1 MSEDLRYYNKAD
13 YYNSDLIGSHY
24 NEHNGSGFYIDT
36 DITHRDLI
44 VSLHPNLKIKRNSD
58 GSIDY
63 KTFNYEDVSVSYKQ
77 EDGKT
82 TPIENRDT
90 VTEQQHQWVA
100 FTQDEWDED
109 GISIFNKKSVGYPYA
124 KKAILRSFVH
134 DDFNVSV
141 ANSWSGNSG
150 GDAVTDLFNLVKPY
164 GAYLPFIKDQIN
176 IMKLEQDSLRN
187 ADGEYNKEVLGHLKN
202 STMADTLMKGVDS
215 LSNFV
220 NKDKGLFSKVID
232 SLNSTIV
239 SQGSRFSYYQGTG
252 TSFSHLNMKTT
263 LFPKYDSTGKLITV
277 LDQLEEIYPYAMGT
291 FEHDEITSKLQ
302 VNKFIAWQRPPGGY
316 EANIF
321 DIDTVQKGT
330 LKLKIGSMY
339 SLDNLVISSMQL
351 YLSKTVLKAP
361 NPFKEII
368 KPTPLY
374 CEVSID
380 LTPVTKYSVESLKDF
395 VNGNRMKKCKIEQ
408 AKHYNNS
415 LEQRI
420 DEISSLFGK
429 GKHNQNGTI
438 NEDNEDKTKFIEKY
452 ETDID
457 GNVKLDENGDPIKTV
472 IEVSDSD
479 YAKYK
484 AYGDTLNESG
494 VVNKGGQT
502 QTETTITWTD
512 SNGVAQKVYNVS
524 SSTTDS
530 SGNKSVYEGSIESDE
545 YFDELKKKFNAGDGQ
560 AVLEMTDEVEVAVL
574 NRSGDIINTLMTTG
588 APAEAE
594 YNDKLAE
601 KILSDYSDLS
611 SEDKM
616 YITNA
621 LDKRTAINAAA
632 LEYFQNGEEIDDNI
646 SIERYSWGGY
656 YMAETIYTEEYDK
669 GGNPYITETIKGSVY
684 DSKGD
689 FLFSYDDGEKGENIN
704 ISKVTTID
712 KDDPNL
718 VSIEYSI
725 PDSEDKMLVIYDKE
739 SKSIKGYT
747 NQYGTSNYTVSQR
760 TVDVAKEH
768 LGRQVGTN
776 TTIFPVGD
784 NVIIVDVTNNESP
797 EFTTYSSFNLVVK
810 DEDIANKLGKDNY
823 SNLTQLADNFSN
835 NSVKNI
841 PLGIEYTDSEG
852 NKVMDTV
859 IESQTGKTVSRG
871 VLTEFGSYTAKIE
884 NIDSKGK
891 TDGYTCF
898 MMDEDGQLQ
907 FKSTSDSTNG
917 YKTKQVFQPVGVC
930 QVFYDENGQAVPG
943 SNQFKDFYYLNDRL
957 VSKEEYFEKIY
968 GHDQDSMNSTVIL
981 DDITL
986 IFGNK

>member
-36 DITHRDLI
+36 DVTHRDLI

-63 KTFNYEDVSVSYKQ
+63 KTFNYEDVSVSYEQ
-77 EDGKT
+77 ENGKT

-109 GISIFNKKSVGYPYA
+109 GVSIFNKRSVSYPYA

-176 IMKLEQDSLRN
+176 IMKLEQDNLRN

-202 STMADTLMKGVDS
+202 STMADTLMKGVDT

-380 LTPVTKYSVESLKDF
+380 LMPVTKYSVESLKDF

-408 AKHYNNS
+408 AKHYNNA

-452 ETDID
+452 ETDAD
-457 GNVKLDENGDPIKTV
+457 GKVKLDDNGDPIKTV

-484 AYGDTLNESG
+484 VYGDTVDESG

-502 QTETTITWTD
+502 KTKTTITWTD
-512 SNGVAQKVYNVS
+512 SNGIAQKVYSVQ
-524 SSTTDS
+524 SSTTDGN
-530 SGNKSVYEGSIESDE
+530 GNKSVYEGSVESDE

-560 AVLEMTDEVEVAVL
+560 AVLEMSEEVETTVL
-574 NRSGDIINTLMTTG
+574 NRSREVVDTLMFTG
-588 APAEAE
+588 DLAEAA

-601 KILSDYSDLS
+601 KILSDHSNLN
-611 SEDKM
+611 SEEAM
-616 YITNA
+616 YLANA
-621 LDKRTAINAAA
+621 LDKRAAIDAAA
-632 LEYFQNGEEIDDNI
+632 AEYFQNGEEIEDNI
-646 SIERYSWGGY
+646 SIKKYSWGGY
-656 YMAETIYTEEYDK
+656 YVAETTYEEYKD
-669 GGNPYITETIKGSVY
+669 GITAMTTGSVY
-684 DSKGD
+684 DSKWD
-689 FLFSYDDGEKGENIN
+689 FLFSYDDERAGDN
-704 ISKVTTID
+704 ISKVTTIS

-718 VSIEYSI
+718 VTIEYSI
-725 PDSEDKMLVIYDKE
+725 PDSKDKMLVVYDKE

-747 NQYGTSNYTVSQR
+747 DQYGTSNYTVSQH
-760 TVDVAKEH
+760 TVEVGNEH
-768 LGRQVGTN
+768 LGKQVGTN

-784 NVIIVDVTNNESP
+784 SVIVVDVTNESP
-797 EFTTYSSFNLVVK
+797 ELTAYSSFNLVAK
-810 DEDIANKLGKDNY
+810 DEEIASKLSKDDY
-823 SNLTQLADNFSN
+823 SNLVQLADNLSN

-841 PLGIEYTDSEG
+841 PLGIEYNDSKG
-852 NKVMDTV
+852 NRIIDTV
-859 IESQTGKTVSRG
+859 TDTGSGKIISRG
-871 VLTEFGSYTAKIE
+871 VLTEYGVFTAKIE
-884 NIDSKGK
+884 NINSKG
-891 TDGYTCF
+891 DRNSYSSF
-898 MMDEDGQLQ
+898 IMNEDGQMQ
-907 FKSTSDSTNG
+907 YKSATDYING
-917 YKTKQVFQPVGVC
+917 YKAVEISQPVGEC
-930 QVFYDENGQAVPG
+930 QVFYDENGQAIPG
-943 SNQFKDFYYLNDRL
+943 SNQFKDFYYLDSKQ
-957 VSKEEYFEKIY
+957 VSKDEYFKAVY
-968 GHDQDSMNSTVIL
+968 GQDSTDSTVTL

>member
-36 DITHRDLI
+36 DVTHRDLI

-63 KTFNYEDVSVSYKQ
+63 KTFNYEDVSVSYEQ
-77 EDGKT
+77 ENGKT

-187 ADGEYNKEVLGHLKN
+187 SDGEYNKEVLGHLKN

-220 NKDKGLFSKVID
+220 NKDKGLFGKVID

-380 LTPVTKYSVESLKDF
+380 LMPVTKYSVESLKDF

-408 AKHYNNS
+408 AKHYNNA
-415 LEQRI
+415 LEQRV

-452 ETDID
+452 ETDAD
-457 GNVKLDENGDPIKTV
+457 GKVKLDDNGDPIKTV

-484 AYGDTLNESG
+484 VYGDTVDESG
-494 VVNKGGQT
+494 VVDKGGQT
-502 QTETTITWTD
+502 KTKTTITWTD
-512 SNGVAQKVYNVS
+512 SNGIAQKVYSVQ
-524 SSTTDS
+524 SSTTDGN
-530 SGNKSVYEGSIESDE
+530 GNKSVYEGSIESDE

-560 AVLEMTDEVEVAVL
+560 AVLEMSGEVETTVL
-574 NRSGDIINTLMTTG
+574 NRSREVVDTLMFTG
-588 APAEAE
+588 ASAEAE
-594 YNDKLAE
+594 YNNKLAE
-601 KILSDYSDLS
+601 KILSDYSNLD
-611 SEDKM
+611 SEEAM
-616 YITNA
+616 YLANA
-621 LDKRTAINAAA
+621 LDKRAAINAAA
-632 LEYFQNGEEIDDNI
+632 KEYFQDGEEIDDNI
-646 SIERYSWGGY
+646 SIKKYSWGGY
-656 YMAETIYTEEYDK
+656 YMAETEYNTEYDK
-669 GGNPYITETIKGSVY
+669 GGNPIITETVKSSIY

-689 FLFSYDDGEKGENIN
+689 FLFSYDDERVGDN
-704 ISKVTTID
+704 ISNVTTIS

-718 VSIEYSI
+718 VTIEYSI

-760 TVDVAKEH
+760 TVNVAKEH
-768 LGRQVGTN
+768 LGKQVGTN
-776 TTIFPVGD
+776 KTIFPVGD

-810 DEDIANKLGKDNY
+810 DEEIANKLSKDNY
-823 SNLTQLADNFSN
+823 SNLVQLADNLSSK
-835 NSVKNI
+835 SVKNI
-841 PLGIEYTDSEG
+841 PLGIEYKNADG
-852 NKVMDTV
+852 DRVMDTV
-859 IESQTGKTVSRG
+859 EDTGSGKVVSRG
-871 VLTEFGSYTAKIE
+871 ILTEFGSFTAKIE

-891 TDGYTCF
+891 TDSYSCF
-898 MMDEDGQLQ
+898 IMDEDGQLQ
-907 FKSTSDSTNG
+907 YRSASDYTNG
-917 YKTKQVFQPVGVC
+917 YKTKQVSQPVGIC
-930 QVFYDENGQAVPG
+930 QVFYDENRKAIPG
-943 SNQFKDFYYLNDRL
+943 SNQFKDFYYLNDKL
-957 VSKEEYFEKIY
+957 VSKEEYWKAVHGNE
-968 GHDQDSMNSTVIL
+968 DPMNSTVIL